1 MSTVGAGTLWTTVG
15 GRATHDRR
23 SDDDVIRGG
32 ASAMAIGDDD
42 GRARP
47 GVYHEL
53 AALVGALA
61 HEIRNPLSTI
71 KLNMDLLA
79 EDFETADPASPTK
92 QRDRR
97 ARAKIDVVR
106 QECDRLQKLL
116 GDFLDFARQES
127 LHLEPGSLNSEV
139 EQLLDFFHPR
149 AEEAQVEV
157 VRYLDP
163 ELPAVRLD
171 RDSFRSA
178 VLNLLIN
185 AVQALDGCGQIVVR
199 TRPSGL
205 GVVLELI
212 DTGPGMDEETLAK
225 VFRAFYSTKQGGSG
239 LGLPTARKII
249 EAHGGTIDVESAPGR
264 GTRVTIW
271 LPAPPRLPTAEPAA
285 GHASAAGQRQS
296 GSRGTA
302 DPAGYS
308 PASAASE
315 RAGAGRRRG

>member
-1 MSTVGAGTLWTTVG
+1 MDSPGESGAA
-15 GRATHDRR
+15 RAAH
-23 SDDDVIRGG
+23 
-32 ASAMAIGDDD
+32 
-42 GRARP
+42 
-47 GVYHEL
+47 VYAEL

-79 EDFETADPASPTK
+79 EDFEGTDPASPTK

-139 EQLLDFFHPR
+139 EQLLDFFAPR
-149 AEEAQVEV
+149 AVDAQVDI

-163 ELPAVRLD
+163 ELPMVRLD

-185 AVQALDGCGQIVVR
+185 AVQALESGGQIVVR
-199 TRPSGL
+199 TRPAGL

-249 EAHGGTIDVESAPGR
+249 EAHGGTIDIESAPRR

-271 LPAPPRLPTAEPAA
+271 LPAPPRLPTAEKPATPRKGPPGKDRSA
-285 GHASAAGQRQS
+285 GTPGE
-296 GSRGTA
+296 G
-302 DPAGYS
+302 
-308 PASAASE
+308 
-315 RAGAGRRRG
+315 